1 MRTRI
6 IRLRFACHLRPFIC
20 LRHPNFL
27 HTCDFRAV
35 GADLVSTARL
45 TAVHNASRRANHI
58 EQKSPYQTL
67 GRGSLPG
74 MPPRRRNAK
83 PTASTAPLGSLAD
96 GAAEKS
102 PAVPLDDVDRQ
113 ILVLLS
119 QDSRRSQ
126 RALARELGMSA
137 PAIGERIGRL
147 ERLGVIR
154 GYGVRLDWGAAG
166 FPMTVYLTIT
176 AVQGYQQG
184 ALVEKIACIPELE
197 GLDIVTGP
205 IDMLARFR
213 VCDHAHLRQ
222 LLMEHIWQIEGVQR
236 TETSL
241 SIVEIEPKNVVAE
254 LLSKPPAGQS

>member
-1 MRTRI
+1 
-6 IRLRFACHLRPFIC
+6 
-20 LRHPNFL
+20 
-27 HTCDFRAV
+27 
-35 GADLVSTARL
+35 
-45 TAVHNASRRANHI
+45 
-58 EQKSPYQTL
+58 
-67 GRGSLPG
+67 

-96 GAAEKS
+96 NMVAEKS
-102 PAVPLDDVDRQ
+102 PTVPLDDVDRQ

-176 AVQGYQQG
+176 AAQGYQQG
-184 ALVEKIACIPELE
+184 PLVEKLAGIPELE

-213 VCDHAHLRQ
+213 VADHAHLRQ

-254 LLSKPPAGQS
+254 LLSKPPAGPSSGKKPLRTS

>member
-1 MRTRI
+1 M
-6 IRLRFACHLRPFIC
+6 C
-20 LRHPNFL
+20 
-27 HTCDFRAV
+27 
-35 GADLVSTARL
+35 
-45 TAVHNASRRANHI
+45 
-58 EQKSPYQTL
+58 
-67 GRGSLPG
+67 GSLCR
-74 MPPRRRNAK
+74 MPARGHAATPA
-83 PTASTAPLGSLAD
+83 ASVAPLSGLAD
-96 GAAEKS
+96 AAVPSS

-137 PAIGERIGRL
+137 PAVGERIARL

-222 LLMEHIWQIEGVQR
+222 LLMEHIWQIEGGQLP
-236 TETSL
+236 ET
-241 SIVEIEPKNVVAE
+241 VA
-254 LLSKPPAGQS
+254 SSAIDK

>member
-1 MRTRI
+1 
-6 IRLRFACHLRPFIC
+6 
-20 LRHPNFL
+20 
-27 HTCDFRAV
+27 
-35 GADLVSTARL
+35 
-45 TAVHNASRRANHI
+45 
-58 EQKSPYQTL
+58 
-67 GRGSLPG
+67 
-74 MPPRRRNAK
+74 MPPRRRTAK
-83 PTASTAPLGSLAD
+83 SAASATPLSNLAD
-96 GAAEKS
+96 AVAVKS

-137 PAIGERIGRL
+137 PASGERIGRL

-154 GYGVRLDWGAAG
+154 GYGVRLDWSAAG

-176 AVQGYQQG
+176 AVQGYQQSEI
-184 ALVEKIACIPELE
+184 VEKITGVPELE
-197 GLDIVTGP
+197 ELDIVTGA

-213 VCDHAHLRQ
+213 VRDHAHLRQ

-241 SIVEIEPKNVVAE
+241 SIVDIEPKNAVAE
-254 LLSKPPAGQS
+254 LLSRPPAGLS